1 MAAQR
6 EWFEKDYYK
15 VLGVDGKADAK
26 EITRAYRKLARENHP
41 DANPGDPKAEE
52 RFKEIS
58 SAYDVV
64 GDAEKRKEYDEVR
77 AAGPLGGF
85 GGPGGPGGFGG
96 AGGPGGFTFDPG
108 SMAGGGINDVLGN
121 LFGGGARG
129 RGRGGRARGPSG
141 SQRGGDLEASLHLG
155 FTDAVAG
162 LTTTL
167 HLVSDAVCHMCAGV
181 GAEPGTT
188 PSTCPVCAGRGLVD
202 DDQGFFATS
211 RPCPNCAGRGV
222 LIEHPCTNCRG
233 QGIERRPRDVKVRIP
248 AGVADGQRIRLKG
261 RGDPGRNGGPPG
273 DLFVSC
279 RVEPHE
285 HFRMDGRDLRLTVP
299 ITFAEAALGADIV
312 VPTIAAQPVKVRIP
326 AGTRTGRTFRL
337 KGRGV
342 ATTKATGDLLV
353 NVEVAV
359 PASLTAAE
367 RKAVQALADASEG
380 SPREHL
386 AHLLA
391 ARATASSSAAGAP
404 NADVGDER

>member
-6 EWFEKDYYK
+6 EWFEKDYYA
-15 VLGVDGKADAK
+15 VLGVDSKADAK

-41 DANPGDPKAEE
+41 DAKPDDPKAEE

-85 GGPGGPGGFGG
+85 GGPGGGGGFGG
-96 AGGPGGFTFDPG
+96 PGGPGGFGFNPG
-108 SMAGGGINDVLGN
+108 AGAGGGLGDVLGN
-121 LFGGGARG
+121 LFGGGGG
-129 RGRGGRARGPSG
+129 RGRGGRGPAG
-141 SQRGGDLEASLHLG
+141 PQRGGDLEAELHLG

-167 HLVSDAVCHMCAGV
+167 HLVSDAVCHVCTGS

-188 PSTCPVCAGRGLVD
+188 PTTCPVCSGRGVVD
-202 DDQGFFATS
+202 DDQGFFALS

-222 LIEHPCTNCRG
+222 LIEHPCKNCRG

-273 DLFVSC
+273 DLFVTC
-279 RVEPHE
+279 RVERHE
-285 HFRMDGRDLRLTVP
+285 LFRMEGRDLRLTVP
-299 ITFAEAALGADIV
+299 ITFAEAALGADIT
-312 VPTIAAQPVKVRIP
+312 VPTIEGQPVKVRLP
-326 AGTRTGRTFRL
+326 AGTRTGRTFRVR
-337 KGRGV
+337 GRGV
-342 ATTKATGDLLV
+342 VTAKATGDLLV
-353 NVEVAV
+353 TVEVAV
-359 PASLTAAE
+359 PTTLSDAE
-367 RKAVQALADASEG
+367 RAAVQALADAATE
-380 SPREHL
+380 SPRDHL
-386 AHLLA
+386 ADLLA
-391 ARATASSSAAGAP
+391 PAGVP
-404 NADVGDER
+404 ADD